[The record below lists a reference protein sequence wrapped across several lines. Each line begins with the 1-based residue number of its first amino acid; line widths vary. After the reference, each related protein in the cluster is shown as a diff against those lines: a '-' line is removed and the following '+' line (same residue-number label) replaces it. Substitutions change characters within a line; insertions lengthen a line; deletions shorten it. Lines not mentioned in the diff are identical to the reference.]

1 VPPRDTLSALV
12 GGLPRWLVVLGL
24 GAFTMTW
31 AMTVPPR
38 GYPDEQDHY
47 LRALAVGGGD
57 LTGRPDPELA
67 ATARTP
73 VPKACCVPDGPVQ
86 RRWVALGVRRVDVPA
101 ELTPGHLPC
110 LVGTVLPPRDPC
122 GVPPPTHGRR
132 TVEQVTSMGTIEPL
146 PYLLPGFVARLASNP
161 TTALRLGRGIDAL
174 VTAAMVAFAASALLD
189 RERSLLALAGL
200 TAATTPMLTFVGGSL
215 SPSALEVTSGL
226 AVFALLL
233 RVARGGARRGTWVQ
247 LAIAGALLVT
257 SRSLGTVWIALD
269 VLVVVALIGARPLV
283 ARLRAAGP
291 AALVATAVVAA
302 ASVSTV
308 VWERV
313 RQPGIDV
320 DGSFF
325 VQRIGP
331 SLADLP
337 RIRDEV
343 VGVFAL
349 LTVRMPSGAYL
360 AWELGVLLLVGAA
373 LAVGTSRQ
381 RIVLVGVI
389 TVNVVAAV
397 VASAG
402 LLNQNGFGLQ
412 GRHVLA
418 FAVTIPLLSG
428 EILAERLDPRRWSSL
443 ALAVVT
449 VVGAVTVHAIAFR
462 AAGHQ
467 LGWLTRHPAP
477 GQLVPPGGALLWA
490 LVIGAGAA
498 CLVAAT
504 MLTAWSGRDGSLRLD
519 RPVKKA

>member
-1 VPPRDTLSALV
+1 VPSRDVLSAVV
-12 GGLPRWLVVLGL
+12 GRLPRWLVVVGL

-47 LRALAVGGGD
+47 VRALAVGGGD
-57 LTGRPDPELA
+57 YSGRPNPELEVV
-67 ATARTP
+67 TKTT
-73 VPKACCVPDGPVQ
+73 VKKACCVPESEVQ
-86 RRWVALGVRRVDVPA
+86 RRWVALGSRRVEVPA
-101 ELTPGHLPC
+101 ELTPDHLPC
-110 LVGTVLPPRDPC
+110 VIGTVLRPEPRC
-122 GVPPPTHGRR
+122 GVPPPADGHRLVGWDT
-132 TVEQVTSMGTIEPL
+132 TMGTIEPV
-146 PYLLPGFVARLASNP
+146 PYLLPGLVARLASNP
-161 TTALRLGRGIDAL
+161 TTALRLGRGIDAF
-174 VTAAMVAFAASALLD
+174 VTVAMVAFAASALLGRD
-189 RERSLLALAGL
+189 RSLLALAGL
-200 TAATTPMLTFVGGSL
+200 TAATTPMLTFVGASL
-215 SPSALEVTSGL
+215 SPSAVEVSAGL

-233 RVARGGARRGTWVQ
+233 RVARGGAGRGTWVQ
-247 LAIAGALLVT
+247 LGLAGVLLVT

-269 VLVVVALIGARPLV
+269 VLVVVALVGARPLV

-291 AALVATAVVAA
+291 ATLVATAVVAM

-320 DGSFF
+320 DGGFF
-325 VQRIGP
+325 LHRIGP
-331 SLADLP
+331 SFADLP
-337 RIRDEV
+337 RIRDEL
-343 VGVFAL
+343 VGVFGPL
-349 LTVRMPSGAYL
+349 SVRMPSGAYL

-373 LAVGTSRQ
+373 LVVGTGRQ
-381 RIVLVGVI
+381 RLVLVGVI
-389 TVNVVAAV
+389 VVNVVVAV

-418 FAVTIPLLSG
+418 FAVTIPLLSA
-428 EILAERLDPRRWSSL
+428 EILAERLDPRRWPAVGL
-443 ALAVVT
+443 AGVT
-449 VVGAVTVHAIAFR
+449 VLGAVTVHGVAFR

-490 LVIGAGAA
+490 LVIAAGAT
-498 CLVAAT
+498 CLVAAVA
-504 MLTAWSGRDGSLRLD
+504 LTAWADRYGSLRLD